1 MNKILRFLICAT
13 LLSVGVLIH
22 ILCMGKDAEQLSFVP
37 PEFDA
42 SAQVGMPVIPEVL
55 SGGTA
60 ELGNYKMTLTGVI
73 PLKSKDAYI
82 YFANHANNDVWMKVR
97 LLDSNGTVIG
107 ESGLLKPNEYV
118 EKIRLKQVPKESEI
132 VVKVMCYEP
141 DTYHSKGSAQL
152 PLPTIEIP

>member
-82 YFANHANNDVWMKVR
+82 QFKLKSYFLPSNTICFYYQAKSNSFRCLSRRH
-97 LLDSNGTVIG
+97 LL
-107 ESGLLKPNEYV
+107 
-118 EKIRLKQVPKESEI
+118 
-132 VVKVMCYEP
+132 
-141 DTYHSKGSAQL
+141 
-152 PLPTIEIP
+152 